1 MPEAIFELPYEGTK
15 EMLFVE
21 SVNSKA
27 FVFEAP
33 IDMLAY
39 ITMHKQGWEN
49 HSYADAVGVREIFP
63 RQKGRGRNTSRKLF
77 G

>member
-21 SVNSKA
+21 SVDSKA

-49 HSYADAVGVREIFP
+49 HSYH
-63 RQKGRGRNTSRKLF
+63 T
-77 G
+77 